1 MKKIRVVVI
10 LVVFVFA
17 MSLLS
22 ISLATAGGLQ
32 QSGGDGDN
40 AAEIAADEAGN
51 FPPAMPNSSGGLAC
65 PAGTVTTTL
74 YFNDFEADDGGWV
87 ESGFGEWERGSIITG
102 VHEFCDTSPR
112 PEPDGPISGA
122 NVFATNLD
130 GCYQNSGAT
139 SSLSQ
144 TFDLSAIPAPIQL
157 SWWNW
162 HEVFGTF
169 DVIRVN
175 INDTTLW
182 EDTSSGATPDWLEE
196 FVDLSPYAGNAAVE
210 VEYELDA
217 TTVVNRSGW
226 YLDDLAI
233 TYCAAPP
240 PSAPSI
246 ALTKTVGLDN
256 STCATS
262 SVLSVGQPSTE
273 VYYCY
278 EVANTGDV
286 TLTTHDLVDDKLGP
300 ILTGFPYDLGP
311 GEDVFVYPVTAVIT
325 SAVTN
330 VATWTAY
337 INTATFVTA
346 TASATVTESPTGVSL
361 DTFTGGSNVITLP
374 AMISLLAL
382 LVFAAL
388 FIIRRT
394 QAGSQTE

>member
-1 MKKIRVVVI
+1 MKKTRVIVI
-10 LVVFVFA
+10 LVVFALA
-17 MSLLS
+17 MSMLS
-22 ISLATAGGLQ
+22 ISLVTASGFQ

-40 AAEIAADEAGN
+40 AAEIAADQAGN
-51 FPPAMPNSSGGLAC
+51 FPPFIPNNSGGFAC

-74 YFNDFEADDGGWV
+74 YFNDFETDDGGWV

-102 VHEFCDTSPR
+102 VYELCDSPPR
-112 PEPDGPISGA
+112 PEPNGPISGA

-130 GCYQNSGAT
+130 GCYQNSGA
-139 SSLSQ
+139 SSFLAQ

-175 INDTTLW
+175 VNDTALW
-182 EDTSSGATPDWLEE
+182 EDTSSTATPDWLEE
-196 FVDLSPYAGNAAVE
+196 FIDLSAYAGNAAVE
-210 VEYELDA
+210 IEYELDV

-233 TYCAAPP
+233 TYCATPP

-278 EVANTGDV
+278 EVVNTGDV
-286 TLTTHDLVDDKLGP
+286 TFTTHDLDDDKLGS
-300 ILTGFPYDLGP
+300 ILSGYPFVLGP
-311 GEDVFVYPVTAVIT
+311 GESTSVFPVTETIT
-325 SAVTN
+325 TTVTN

-337 INTATFVTA
+337 IDTATFVTA
-346 TASATVTESPTGVSL
+346 TASATVTESPTDVSL
-361 DTFTGGSNVITLP
+361 NSFTGGSNTITLT
-374 AMISLLAL
+374 AMIGLLAL

-388 FIIRRT
+388 FFIRHV
-394 QAGSQTE
+394 QASDQVE